1 MARGDVIGLLNADDF
16 LAGEDVISR
25 TMEVFANTETDGV
38 YGDLLYVKHRRG
50 CLAQHRYWRSGAYSR
65 EAFLKGWMPPH
76 PTLYLRKEVYAKA
89 GNFRTDFGSAADY
102 EFMVRL
108 TRLNDLTL
116 AYVPEILVCMEV
128 GGMSNRSLRHRWNAH
143 RMDCKAWRENG
154 LSPRSL
160 NLLLKP
166 LRKLAAVLAEI
177 QELRLPRLGQRGDLN
192 RRFALQMPVL
202 QAENGQSAHAQP
214 NEGCFSLPI
223 PIPDELWN
231 L

>member
-1 MARGDVIGLLNADDF
+1 
-16 LAGEDVISR
+16 
-25 TMEVFANTETDGV
+25 
-38 YGDLLYVKHRRG
+38 
-50 CLAQHRYWRSGAYSR
+50 
-65 EAFLKGWMPPH
+65 MPPH

-116 AYVPEILVCMEV
+116 ALRAGDSRLH
-128 GGMSNRSLRHRWNAH
+128 GGWRDEQPVAQPSLNAH

-166 LRKLAAVLAEI
+166 LRKLPRFGGTKNFVFPDWANPHSELSKFDPPAEI
-177 QELRLPRLGQRGDLN
+177 PREEVDFYHELPRVRLTAGAG
-192 RRFALQMPVL
+192 M
-202 QAENGQSAHAQP
+202 QSKHRLRDKL
-214 NEGCFSLPI
+214 SR
-223 PIPDELWN
+223 D
-231 L
+231 